1 MQMNHEFK
9 RAAVRGLADNPFK
22 LIGDQWMLITAG
34 GPSKHNC
41 MTASWGGL
49 GVLWGKEVA
58 FCFVRP
64 TRHTFGF
71 MEAAGSYSLSFFPES
86 MRPAL
91 DLCGSKSGRDID
103 KDKAA
108 GLSPFEVDP
117 GVTSYEQAR
126 LVLVCRKLYRQDF
139 DPALFLDPA
148 IEKNYPKKD
157 YHRMYIGEIAAAFER
172 A

>member
-1 MQMNHEFK
+1 MPMKTGFK
-9 RAAVRGLADNPFK
+9 PVAPRELPDNPFG

-34 GPSKHNC
+34 NLAGHNC

-49 GVLWGKEVA
+49 GILWGKQVA

-71 MEAAGSYSLSFFPES
+71 MEAAGLYTLSFFPGS
-86 MRPAL
+86 MRAAL

-108 GLSPFEVDP
+108 GLSPFEVEP
-117 GVTSYEQAR
+117 GAVSYEQAR
-126 LVLVCRKLYRQDF
+126 LVLVCRKLYRQDI
-139 DPALFLDPA
+139 DPARFVDTGL
-148 IEKNYPKKD
+148 EVHYPKKD
-157 YHRMYIGEIAAAFER
+157 YHRMYIGEVVTALHR

>member
-1 MQMNHEFK
+1 MPMKTGFSQVALRNLH
-9 RAAVRGLADNPFK
+9 DNPFS

-34 GPSKHNC
+34 SLAGHNC

-49 GVLWGKEVA
+49 GVLWKKDVA

-71 MEAAGSYSLSFFPES
+71 MEAAGLYTLSFFPEA
-86 MRPAL
+86 MRTAL

-108 GLSPFEVDP
+108 GLTPFEVEA
-117 GVTSYEQAR
+117 GAVSYEQAR
-126 LVLVCRKLYRQDF
+126 LVLVCRKLYRQDIA
-139 DPALFLDPA
+139 PALFVDPGL
-148 IEKNYPKKD
+148 EEHYPKKD
-157 YHRMYIGEIAAAFER
+157 YHRLYIGEIVTALRR